1 MIFTENVKKLGFGLM
16 RLPEKDGKIDIE
28 LSKKMVDEFIG
39 AGFTYF
45 DTAYVYG
52 GGASECAAK
61 EILTSR
67 YDRSEYK
74 LATKLALWLVKEPE
88 DMQKQFETQL
98 ERTGVEYFDY
108 YLIHCLDKDRFE
120 FAEKIGAWDFVK
132 GLKEKGLVKHIG
144 FSFHDTADVL
154 DKGLAAHPEAEFVQL
169 QINYKDWDDERVQSE
184 KCYNVARAHGKEIII
199 MEPVKGG
206 MLAGLAPEAEA
217 IFKECSPKASVAS
230 FAIRYAASLEGVL
243 TVLSGMSNYE
253 QTKDNAGYMKD
264 FEPLSEK
271 EKDAVERV
279 RECLKALPTVQC
291 TGCSYCTDGC
301 PSKIKIPK
309 LFSAYNNWLV
319 YRSEENSKREYDR
332 ITGDSGKASDCIGC
346 EQCEG
351 ICPQHLPI
359 VDLLKTVSTVFDK

>member
-1 MIFTENVKKLGFGLM
+1 MLWSRYCPSLYETGMVSTATGFLDFVSYMSAALASTIFT
-16 RLPEKDGKIDIE
+16 
-28 LSKKMVDEFIG
+28 
-39 AGFTYF
+39 
-45 DTAYVYG
+45 
-52 GGASECAAK
+52 
-61 EILTSR
+61 
-67 YDRSEYK
+67 
-74 LATKLALWLVKEPE
+74 
-88 DMQKQFETQL
+88 
-98 ERTGVEYFDY
+98 
-108 YLIHCLDKDRFE
+108 
-120 FAEKIGAWDFVK
+120 
-132 GLKEKGLVKHIG
+132 GLVKHIG

-301 PSKIKIPK
+301 PAKIKI
-309 LFSAYNNWLV
+309 LI
-319 YRSEENSKREYDR
+319 D
-332 ITGDSGKASDCIGC
+332 II
-346 EQCEG
+346 
-351 ICPQHLPI
+351 
-359 VDLLKTVSTVFDK
+359 